1 MRLFE
6 HLVYIIIEVRANCS
20 ESMITDESHVTMC
33 SCRHTNR
40 LALPSYLVNANSLI
54 SPCHIF
60 SAGSSGLFV
69 TSPEE
74 GDLFSAKPTSQK
86 KPVRAAMMHRR
97 KLSVLICWSYVYI
110 QLATLLSSLLSL
122 SLLFSSSLPVSYLP
136 SLSPT
141 YFPSSL
147 PVSCLPSLSPTYFP
161 SSLYLLPSLPS
172 LCLYMY
178 LSYFS
183 STFLPPPCS
192 RK

>member
-1 MRLFE
+1 MR
-6 HLVYIIIEVRANCS
+6 
-20 ESMITDESHVTMC
+20 

-86 KPVRAAMMHRR
+86 KPVRAAMVHRT

-110 QLATLLSSLLSL
+110 QLATLLFSLLSL

-136 SLSPT
+136 SL
-141 YFPSSL
+141 F
-147 PVSCLPSLSPTYFP
+147 PTYFP
-161 SSLYLLPSLPS
+161 SSLYLLPSLPSLFSLLHFLSPSLPS

>member
-1 MRLFE
+1 M
-6 HLVYIIIEVRANCS
+6 
-20 ESMITDESHVTMC
+20 
-33 SCRHTNR
+33 
-40 LALPSYLVNANSLI
+40 
-54 SPCHIF
+54 
-60 SAGSSGLFV
+60 FV

-86 KPVRAAMMHRR
+86 KPVRAAMVHRR

-122 SLLFSSSLPVSYLP
+122 SLLFLFLSPCLLPPFPLSYVLP
-136 SLSPT
+136 FLSLSPT
-141 YFPSSL
+141 FLPFSLFPTS
-147 PVSCLPSLSPTYFP
+147 LPSLPRTSLPLSLLPSFPLPYVLPFLSLFPTFP
-161 SSLYLLPSLPS
+161 PFSLSLLPFLSPSLPS

-178 LSYFS
+178 LSYFP